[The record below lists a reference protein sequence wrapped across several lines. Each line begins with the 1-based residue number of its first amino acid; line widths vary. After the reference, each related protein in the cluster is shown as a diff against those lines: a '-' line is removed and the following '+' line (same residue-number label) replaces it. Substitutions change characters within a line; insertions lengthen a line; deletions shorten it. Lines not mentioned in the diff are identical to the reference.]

1 MEAEP
6 ERATR
11 VSHQP
16 PEVMKVS
23 EVAELLRVD
32 RKTVYSMIQRRRL
45 PGVRRVGRCVRI
57 SRSALLAWLADAE
70 SSH

>member
-1 MEAEP
+1 MEAET

-32 RKTVYSMIQRRRL
+32 RKTIYSMVQRGRL
-45 PGVRRVGRCVRI
+45 PGARRLGRSLRF